1 MLIAIWMLLSKML
14 PQVGEAMVVIID
26 AAMPIFVMLI
36 GISLLAAAVGS
47 RVSFNFM
54 GPVGMAILKAI
65 GFLGKTLISAIG
77 WCLRH
82 FILFIPT
89 FFSGVRRSCVK
100 GGMSEGKAIL
110 LSVIATV
117 LLIAVII

>member
-1 MLIAIWMLLSKML
+1 MLIAIWMVLTNML
-14 PQVGEAMVVIID
+14 PQVGEAILVIID
-26 AAMPIFVMLI
+26 AIMPIFITLI

-47 RVSFNFM
+47 RMSFNFM
-54 GPVGMAILKAI
+54 GPIGMAILRGI
-65 GFLGKTLISAIG
+65 GFFGKTLISAIG

-82 FILFIPT
+82 FILFIPK
-89 FFSGVRRSCVK
+89 FFTGVRNSCVK

-110 LSVIATV
+110 LSVIATM